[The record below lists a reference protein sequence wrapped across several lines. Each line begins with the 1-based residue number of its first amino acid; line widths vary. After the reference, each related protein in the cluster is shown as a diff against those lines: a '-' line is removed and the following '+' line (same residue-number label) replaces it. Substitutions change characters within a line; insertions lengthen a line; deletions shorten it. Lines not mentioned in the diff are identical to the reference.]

1 MSALYAIE
9 FFENDHMKDSSN
21 ALFLFFF
28 LFFQILDLHQVW
40 WNFFWTNTFYT
51 KKHTHTHILQFFLLG
66 FTK

>member
-28 LFFQILDLHQVW
+28 LFFQILDLHQV
-40 WNFFWTNTFYT
+40 
-51 KKHTHTHILQFFLLG
+51 
-66 FTK
+66 